1 MNSFN
6 LNEYLNC
13 VYSEWNTSKE
23 PILAALGKKGKPR
36 IELGNRIYGAK
47 GVKSLSKDFRLFK
60 ISQLRKC
67 NAILDLENKLSQML
81 AEFKNSLLLNKDYL
95 FVFFDRPL
103 EDVLGKL
110 IDKNNVRY

>member
-36 IELGNRIYGAK
+36 IELGNRIYEAK

-60 ISQLRKC
+60 SEK
-67 NAILDLENKLSQML
+67 
-81 AEFKNSLLLNKDYL
+81 
-95 FVFFDRPL
+95 V
-103 EDVLGKL
+103 
-110 IDKNNVRY
+110 